1 MDNDVVNDSV
11 WLIMINLFVNVNDID
26 NKIPITSRLITK
38 IQYDFYKQGPGM
50 KTEDVVKKITWW
62 AGQKDWLQRKKKGD
76 RKFKP
81 QRLEIK

>member
-1 MDNDVVNDSV
+1 
-11 WLIMINLFVNVNDID
+11 MINLFVNVNDID

-38 IQYDFYKQGPGM
+38 IQYDFYKQGPGR
-50 KTEDVVKKITWW
+50 KTEEDNKKITWW
-62 AGQKDWLQRKKKGD
+62 AGQKNKKKKKKKGD